1 MATTENRAKKWLR
14 PIGGMIAM
22 ARRVLER
29 VTNDAQRPIR
39 NCRAIN
45 TPNFGAI
52 NFPDRQ
58 IQPARMKIQ
67 ANIEKVK
74 TGLPGK
80 IAEAELRVDLHE
92 ACPVSTVFLSPVND
106 TEREVA
112 ASFREKM
119 GEPIS

>member
-1 MATTENRAKKWLR
+1 MPEREHAPCQER
-14 PIGGMIAM
+14 PTPCQSIYEKRGG
-22 ARRVLER
+22 VLPCPLYEMMMCR
-29 VTNDAQRPIR
+29 PTNS
-39 NCRAIN
+39 
-45 TPNFGAI
+45 FE
-52 NFPDRQ
+52 
-58 IQPARMKIQ
+58 
-67 ANIEKVK
+67 EKVK